1 MVARHHVP
9 FRCRYAR
16 AAEGESPRHY
26 SAPFPQLI
34 ETRDYLQHLPLH
46 PLTIED
52 ILHQETREKLESFPA
67 LGYYFIVFRAL
78 DESYFKYT
86 STSQPTSPASSS
98 STLDEKRDDGSED
111 PPSSPETTQPRQR
124 GRVDIVEGVG
134 GKEGVEGVGVGAVN
148 MYLIVFGDGILSV
161 GSVSTPAR
169 KACADRLAMSARSS
183 TLNR

>member
-1 MVARHHVP
+1 M
-9 FRCRYAR
+9 
-16 AAEGESPRHY
+16 
-26 SAPFPQLI
+26 
-34 ETRDYLQHLPLH
+34 H

-86 STSQPTSPASSS
+86 STSQPTSPAGSS
-98 STLDEKRDDGSED
+98 STLDEKRDDGRSED
-111 PPSSPETTQPRQR
+111 PSSSPETTQPRQR

-161 GSVSTPAR
+161 GSGLMSRVR
-169 KACADRLAMSARSS
+169 MRLKEACADTPCHFVRSS
-183 TLNR
+183 TLNRSTSTSRRSRASYSNMAIRATFPPVRLQQLQAFVQA

>member
-1 MVARHHVP
+1 
-9 FRCRYAR
+9 
-16 AAEGESPRHY
+16 
-26 SAPFPQLI
+26 
-34 ETRDYLQHLPLH
+34 LQHLPLH

-98 STLDEKRDDGSED
+98 STLDEKRDDGSEE
-111 PPSSPETTQPRQR
+111 PSPSAEMTQPRQR

-161 GSVSTPAR
+161 RSVSLPAQTDALE
-169 KACADRLAMSARSS
+169 KEVCANTLPLRTQFHFEPIDKHLEIVQGKLQQYGNSRNFSS
-183 TLNR
+183 RASSLQSS